1 MVRKPYIPE
10 PRFDSAVV
18 EHVLVLSGMRSPLLT
33 GVVHP
38 VHFYQLKRIFQF
50 LESIQS
56 ARIEG
61 NRTTVDEFIEEQTRG
76 EQRHSESILEIQ
88 NLEDA
93 ALYLEDKFIKT
104 PGAEIDHLLIKEL
117 HRITVK
123 HLRDGNSG
131 GEGDDAPGAY
141 RSKGISIVGSAHKPP
156 PPWEVQS
163 AMDDF
168 VSFIN
173 GRVSRQMELLRI
185 AVAHHH
191 FTYIHPFG
199 NGNGRVARLL
209 TYGML
214 LKAGYRGDVGRIL
227 NPTAVFVR
235 DREAY
240 MNALQQA
247 DEGTEDSLLYFCE
260 YVLGG
265 LRQVFESIQ
274 RLTDM
279 NYVESKIMTPAFNLA
294 EQRGVVSSVERNAIE
309 DMWRQQLSES
319 RHVRKWY
326 PSKSAASISHV
337 ISDFKHRK
345 LIRPYPTDTSRKYI
359 IELEHGPLL
368 RCVIHAL
375 HQQGFLPF
383 APDA

>member
-1 MVRKPYIPE
+1 MPRIPH
-10 PRFDSAVV
+10 PTFDSPIV
-18 EHVLVLSGMRSPLLT
+18 EHVVVLSELRSAVLT
-33 GVVHP
+33 GSVLP
-38 VHFYQLKRIFQF
+38 EHFFQLKRIFQF
-50 LESIQS
+50 LESLQS

-61 NRTTVDEFIEEQTRG
+61 NRTTIEEFVE
-76 EQRHSESILEIQ
+76 EQINGDTGQSESIREIQ

-93 ALYLEDKFIKT
+93 VIYLEEAFKRAPT
-104 PGAEIDHLLIKEL
+104 REIDHSLICEL

-123 HLRDGNSG
+123 NLRDPRSG
-131 GEGDDAPGAY
+131 GEGDDTPGRY
-141 RSKGISIVGSAHKPP
+141 RSKSVKIVGADHKPP
-156 PPWEVQS
+156 PPWDVEAEMNELVL
-163 AMDDF
+163 
-168 VSFIN
+168 FIN
-173 GRVSRQMELLRI
+173 QQIPLQMELLRI

-247 DEGTEDSLLYFCE
+247 DEGTDESLLYFCE

-265 LRQVFESIQ
+265 LRQVFESVH

-368 RCVIHAL
+368 RYVIQVL